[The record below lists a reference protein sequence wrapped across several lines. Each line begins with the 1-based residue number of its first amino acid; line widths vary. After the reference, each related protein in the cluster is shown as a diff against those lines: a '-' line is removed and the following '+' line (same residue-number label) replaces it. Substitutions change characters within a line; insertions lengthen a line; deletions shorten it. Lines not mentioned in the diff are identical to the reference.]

1 MHIALGL
8 LGLLAAIGAIAWRI
22 NMAMKGAEVI
32 KDVAQTTANL
42 PRKMR
47 FKAKANR
54 QKLSAID
61 DPREAAAVLLLGMAR
76 AGGEVT
82 KEHKQTIRSRME
94 IEFGVTPA
102 LSEEFLARASW
113 HSANVADPADLVPR
127 KTDFLAK
134 QVGAIELAQV
144 STMLDAVANVEA
156 ESNPDQIEYFRRYR
170 QKAGL
175 I

>member
-1 MHIALGL
+1 MHIVLGL

-54 QKLSAID
+54 QRLSAVD

-76 AGGEVT
+76 AGGELT
-82 KEHKQTIRSRME
+82 REHKQAIRSNME
-94 IEFGVTPA
+94 SEFGVSPEF
-102 LSEEFLARASW
+102 SEELLARAAW
-113 HSANVADPADLVPR
+113 YSANVADPADLVPR
-127 KTDFLAK
+127 MTDFLAK
-134 QVGAIELAQV
+134 HVGAPELAQV
-144 STMLDAVANVEA
+144 STMLEAVSRVEA
-156 ESNPDQIEYFRRYR
+156 DTGQDQFEYLRKYR

-175 I
+175 P

>member
-1 MHIALGL
+1 MHIVLGL

-22 NMAMKGAEVI
+22 NMAMTGAEII

-54 QKLSAID
+54 QRLSAVE

-94 IEFGVTPA
+94 IEFGVTQA
-102 LSEEFLARASW
+102 ISEELLARASW
-113 HSANVADPADLVPR
+113 YSANVADPADLVPR
-127 KTDFLAK
+127 MADFLAK
-134 QVGAIELAQV
+134 HVGAPELAQV
-144 STMLDAVANVEA
+144 STMLETIASVEA
-156 ESNPDQIEYFRRYR
+156 ESNPDQDEFLRRYR

>member
-1 MHIALGL
+1 MHIVLGL

-54 QKLSAID
+54 QRLSAVE
-61 DPREAAAVLLLGMAR
+61 DPREAAAILLLGMAR

-82 KEHKQTIRSRME
+82 KEHKQAIRSRME
-94 IEFGVTPA
+94 SEFGVTQTI
-102 LSEEFLARASW
+102 SEELLARASW
-113 HSANVADPADLVPR
+113 YSANIADPADLVPR
-127 KTDFLAK
+127 MTDFLVKHVSAT
-134 QVGAIELAQV
+134 ELAQV
-144 STMLDAVANVEA
+144 STMLEAVARVEA
-156 ESNPDQIEYFRRYR
+156 EGAPDQVEYLRRYR

-175 I
+175 T

>member
-1 MHIALGL
+1 MHIVLGL
-8 LGLLAAIGAIAWRI
+8 LGLLAAVGAIAWRI

-47 FKAKANR
+47 FMAKASR
-54 QKLSAID
+54 QRLSAVD

-82 KEHKQTIRSRME
+82 KEHKQTIRDRMTS
-94 IEFGVTPA
+94 EFGVTQA
-102 LSEEFLARASW
+102 TSEELLARASW
-113 HSANVADPADLVPR
+113 YSANVADPSDLVPR
-127 KTDFLAK
+127 MTDFLAK
-134 QVGAIELAQV
+134 HVGPAELAQV
-144 STMLDAVANVEA
+144 STMLAAIATVEA
-156 ESNPDQIEYFRRYR
+156 ESNPDQNEYLRRFR

-175 I
+175 D